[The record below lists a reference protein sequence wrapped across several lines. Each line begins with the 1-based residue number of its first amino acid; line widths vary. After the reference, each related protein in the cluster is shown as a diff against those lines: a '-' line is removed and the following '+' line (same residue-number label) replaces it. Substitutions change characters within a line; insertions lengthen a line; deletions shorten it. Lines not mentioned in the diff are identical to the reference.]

1 MSELGPDARRL
12 VEAAKGALDPS
23 AADQARVLAA
33 IQKHLAHGSV
43 GQEVATTPPLARPA
57 WPIATVGAL
66 GTGLVVLALGWGLAS
81 LPSSPR
87 AAPAP
92 SATPVPAPQL
102 SVVPPTPQPKA
113 PPAQPAPHDASAVP
127 APASTLTPA
136 PPRTNE
142 PSTKARSTRLAEE
155 VAILSRATS
164 ALHAGRADEA
174 LAAAAEHQRKFPAGM
189 LAEERIAVRAQ
200 ALCLLGRTGEA
211 ERALARL
218 SPSSPHGA
226 RARQRCGLEQ

>member
-102 SVVPPTPQPKA
+102 SVA

>member
-81 LPSSPR
+81 LPPSPR

-102 SVVPPTPQPKA
+102 SVA

-174 LAAAAEHQRKFPAGM
+174 LAAATEHQRKFPAGM

-218 SPSSPHGA
+218 SPSS
-226 RARQRCGLEQ
+226 